1 MRKITN
7 MTCAAILLSTTALS
21 SATISSALANS
32 QKPTTSLD
40 TVTVI
45 ATKNSRDTFDT
56 PGMVTVINADD
67 PSNAGSSSVKDLLEG
82 AIGVEFNGSA
92 RRNGQNITMRGYG
105 SNGLTILLDGVRQ
118 KSESAHDGKFFVD
131 PNLLKKVEIVRG
143 PSSTLYGSGG
153 LGGVIAFETKNA
165 ADLLKKDQKLGA
177 MTSLGFSSVNDEW
190 LASQSVYG
198 RSEKFDVLLNAVTRN
213 SGDIKLAS
221 GDKLESEDKI
231 LNGMFKLGYSINDFS
246 TLKLNISG
254 YQNDAVEPNNPQSD
268 TDTDL
273 FDKKTNS
280 TNMSL
285 AYEFSNPENP
295 WLNLKTTIYH
305 NEIDIDEADLV
316 SKTRLSRQITTE
328 GFTLE
333 NQSTIAFGENSKN
346 ILSYGIEYYSEEQ
359 DGSDS
364 RNSDGQYGAAP
375 DAKTSYQAAF
385 LQNEIN
391 IGNLGD
397 IPGELLIIPGVRI
410 DGYKSKNE
418 TGVSLDENK
427 VSPKLALTYKPKEW
441 LMLFGNYAEGFR
453 APNMTETFTTGTH
466 FSIPFAGNNVF
477 IPNPDLRPETNESLE
492 FGFGVQFKD
501 VAKKDDHLKLKFSRF
516 DIKSED
522 FIDLDVDFSFAP
534 CCGTTQ
540 SVNVEKASL
549 WGHEFEGGYEND
561 IIRAT
566 AGYSY
571 ITGKNDLTGEYL
583 TNITPLTFKTDFAL
597 KVPAISSFI
606 GLKST
611 YAAEHDKVNED
622 EAKRDGYAV
631 HDVYLQINPK
641 GFSDLTVNLGVDN
654 LFNKEYERVF
664 AGSIEPARNYKANIS
679 YKW

>member
-254 YQNDAVEPNNPQSD
+254 YQNDAV
-268 TDTDL
+268 
-273 FDKKTNS
+273 
-280 TNMSL
+280 
-285 AYEFSNPENP
+285 
-295 WLNLKTTIYH
+295 
-305 NEIDIDEADLV
+305 
-316 SKTRLSRQITTE
+316 
-328 GFTLE
+328 
-333 NQSTIAFGENSKN
+333 
-346 ILSYGIEYYSEEQ
+346 
-359 DGSDS
+359 
-364 RNSDGQYGAAP
+364 
-375 DAKTSYQAAF
+375 
-385 LQNEIN
+385 
-391 IGNLGD
+391 
-397 IPGELLIIPGVRI
+397 
-410 DGYKSKNE
+410 
-418 TGVSLDENK
+418 
-427 VSPKLALTYKPKEW
+427 
-441 LMLFGNYAEGFR
+441 
-453 APNMTETFTTGTH
+453 
-466 FSIPFAGNNVF
+466 
-477 IPNPDLRPETNESLE
+477 
-492 FGFGVQFKD
+492 
-501 VAKKDDHLKLKFSRF
+501 
-516 DIKSED
+516 
-522 FIDLDVDFSFAP
+522 
-534 CCGTTQ
+534 
-540 SVNVEKASL
+540 
-549 WGHEFEGGYEND
+549 
-561 IIRAT
+561 
-566 AGYSY
+566 
-571 ITGKNDLTGEYL
+571 
-583 TNITPLTFKTDFAL
+583 
-597 KVPAISSFI
+597 
-606 GLKST
+606 
-611 YAAEHDKVNED
+611 
-622 EAKRDGYAV
+622 
-631 HDVYLQINPK
+631 
-641 GFSDLTVNLGVDN
+641 
-654 LFNKEYERVF
+654 
-664 AGSIEPARNYKANIS
+664 
-679 YKW
+679 